1 MSDKVTAASTI
12 KPGGNNVDW
21 VFESGNTEDIIVVIM
36 HADKESAKYTSAFA
50 ETFDG
55 STIEICEDLYFFV
68 QNNIEYKEDP
78 AGVQLI
84 KSPAQLYS
92 DGVGDCKSFSLFI
105 GSVLKNLNI
114 PFVYRFVSFK
124 PGDVTH
130 VYVVAYDDD
139 GSEIYLDAVPPMNF
153 NEEHP
158 DIVRKIDKSPA
169 GLTVGSKGNNSHVSG
184 ATVPGTSELPAFLI
198 LIGLAVLMK

>member
-1 MSDKVTAASTI
+1 MSDTIIAASTI

-21 VFESGNTEDIIVVIM
+21 VFESGNTEDIIVVIL
-36 HADKESAKYTSAFA
+36 HADEESAKYTADFA
-50 ETFDG
+50 KTFDG
-55 STIEICEDLYFFV
+55 DTIEVCEDLYYFV

-114 PFVYRFVSFK
+114 PFVYRFVAFK

-130 VYVVAYDDD
+130 VYVVAFDEN
-139 GSEIYLDAVPPMNF
+139 GNEIYLDAVPPMNF

-158 DIVRKIDKSPA
+158 DIVRKIDKHPV
-169 GLTVGSKGNNSHVSG
+169 GLSVGSKGNNSHVSG
-184 ATVPGTSELPAFLI
+184 AVIPETSGLPAILL
-198 LIGLAVLMK
+198 LIGLAVLIK